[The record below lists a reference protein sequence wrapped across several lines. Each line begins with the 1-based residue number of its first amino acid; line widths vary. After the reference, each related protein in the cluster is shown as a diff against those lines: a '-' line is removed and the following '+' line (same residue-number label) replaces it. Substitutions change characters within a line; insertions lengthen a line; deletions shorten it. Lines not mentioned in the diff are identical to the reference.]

1 MIGNSNGEH
10 NFPHKLLLT
19 NTQVSRL
26 RKPSSNN
33 SQTNIKLSKSH
44 LYKIGQW
51 TGFLVRLLG
60 PFLKTDLPLIKNILK
75 PLAKSILIP
84 LGWTAAATATDA
96 AFQKNFCIRH
106 N

>member
-1 MIGNSNGEH
+1 MIGNSNDEH
-10 NFPHKLLLT
+10 SFPHKLLLT

-26 RKPSSNN
+26 HKTSANN
-33 SQTNIKLSKSH
+33 SSTNIKLSKSH
-44 LYKIGQW
+44 LYKLGQW
-51 TGFLVRLLG
+51 RGFLVRLLG

-84 LGWTAAATATDA
+84 LGSTAAATATDA
-96 AFQKNFCIRH
+96 AIQKKFCIRH